1 MYYLEAEPDPPPDED
16 RRNKSCIFYNTEPN
30 LVAFLGDKMID
41 EEETEHPPHTELVF
55 RCKDIGK
62 YSLIGSVRRRC
73 THGDWDGVKPTCYG
87 LSQENDYACKC
98 LNSYDYFLR

>member
-1 MYYLEAEPDPPPDED
+1 M
-16 RRNKSCIFYNTEPN
+16 
-30 LVAFLGDKMID
+30 AFLGDKMID

-62 YSLIGSVRRRC
+62 YSLIGSIRRRC

-98 LNSYDYFLR
+98 LDSSDYFRQIMRIFFLCYLIGNN